1 MNKKVKV
8 INRSVSQTT
17 GNETAS
23 GQTERRH
30 ELQQLFIK
38 LADEKANERFS
49 DYKLDRENQKIELL
63 SGKTITLREVREVSE
78 LLAKQMSEYK
88 PLFHQEF
95 YRQIN
100 RLNGWPIP
108 DGGIHLKPR
117 IVGRYTKEIIYGRFP
132 KELIA
137 VLQTLNPYVYF
148 GIRQHKHFQFL
159 TEEGK
164 KQVEHYINESIELMK
179 QAETWH
185 DFRVKLCAKYGVPY
199 QLPLH

>member
-1 MNKKVKV
+1 MEKRVKE
-8 INRSVSQTT
+8 NSLSVDKHRDSISHT
-17 GNETAS
+17 GLSEKR
-23 GQTERRH
+23 Q

-38 LADEKANERFS
+38 LADEKANEQFS

-63 SGKTITLREVREVSE
+63 NGKSITLREVREFSE

-88 PLFHQEF
+88 PLFCQEF
-95 YRQIN
+95 YREIN

-108 DGGIHLKPR
+108 SGGIHHKPR

-148 GIRQHKHFQFL
+148 GVRKHKHFQFL
-159 TEEGK
+159 NEEGK
-164 KQVEHYINESIELMK
+164 NFVEHYIREAIELMK

-185 DFRVKLCAKYGVPY
+185 EFRVKLCTKYGVPY